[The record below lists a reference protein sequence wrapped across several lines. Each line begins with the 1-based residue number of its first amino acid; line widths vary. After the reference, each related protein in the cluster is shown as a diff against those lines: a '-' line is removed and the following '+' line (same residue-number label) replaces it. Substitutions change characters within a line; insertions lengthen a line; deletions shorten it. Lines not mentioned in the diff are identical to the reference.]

1 MSVRQSLLAILDR
14 GACYGSQLRA
24 EYERR
29 TGARVNVG
37 QVYTTLERLERDGLV
52 IGAGVDD
59 EARVLWEP
67 TEAGR
72 NEVRTWLSTASLAEG
87 RDDVALKVA
96 LAVTLP
102 GADIGGILFAQRAA
116 VRAALAEAE
125 AEAETESEERD
136 ADAVPAAIVRA
147 ARRAR
152 LEADLRWLDEVAVLA
167 AGATPFDLSE
177 DRPRRGRPARSLG

>member
-1 MSVRQSLLAILDR
+1 VSVRQSLLAILDR

-52 IGAGVDD
+52 TGAGVDD

-72 NEVRTWLSTASLAEG
+72 AEVRTWLSTALLAEG
-87 RDDVALKVA
+87 RDDVALKIA

-102 GADIGGILFAQRAA
+102 GADVSGILSTQRTA
-116 VRAALAEAE
+116 VRAALAES
-125 AEAETESEERD
+125 ETEHP
-136 ADAVPAAIVRA
+136 DAVPAAIVRA

-152 LEADLRWLDEVAVLA
+152 LDADLRWLDEVAALT
-167 AGATPFDLSE
+167 AGATPFELSE
-177 DRPRRGRPARSLG
+177 DRPRRGRPARSVG

>member
-1 MSVRQSLLAILDR
+1 VSVRLSLLAILDH

-52 IGAGVDD
+52 TGAGVDD

-72 NEVRTWLSTASLAEG
+72 VEARAWLSTASLAEG
-87 RDDVALKVA
+87 RDDVALKIA

-102 GADIGGILFAQRAA
+102 GADIGRILSTQRAA
-116 VRAALAEAE
+116 VRAALAES
-125 AEAETESEERD
+125 ETED
-136 ADAVPAAIVRA
+136 PDAVPAAIVRA

-152 LEADLRWLDEVAVLA
+152 LDADLRWLDEVAALTV
-167 AGATPFDLSE
+167 GATPFELSE
-177 DRPRRGRPARSLG
+177 DRPRRGRPARSAG

>member
-52 IGAGVDD
+52 TGAGVDD

-67 TEAGR
+67 TPAGR
-72 NEVRTWLSTASLAEG
+72 AEARAWLSTASLAEG
-87 RDDVALKVA
+87 RDDVALKIA

-102 GADIGGILFAQRAA
+102 GADIGGILSAQRAA
-116 VRAALAEAE
+116 VRAAL
-125 AEAETESEERD
+125 SEEDGRGS
-136 ADAVPAAIVRA
+136 DAVPAAIVRA

-152 LEADLRWLDEVAVLA
+152 LEADLRWIDDVEALTAE
-167 AGATPFDLSE
+167 ATPYALSE
-177 DRPRRGRPARSLG
+177 ERPRRGRPARSGA

>member
-52 IGAGVDD
+52 TGAGVDD
-59 EARVLWEP
+59 EARLLWEP

-72 NEVRTWLSTASLAEG
+72 IEARAWLSTASLAEG
-87 RDDVALKVA
+87 RDDVALKIA

-102 GADIGGILFAQRAA
+102 GADIGGILSAQRAA
-116 VRAALAEAE
+116 VRAALAES
-125 AEAETESEERD
+125 ETED
-136 ADAVPAAIVRA
+136 PDAVPAAIVRA

-152 LEADLRWLDEVAVLA
+152 LDADLRWLDEVAVLT
-167 AGATPFDLSE
+167 AGATPFGLSE
-177 DRPRRGRPARSLG
+177 DRPRRGRPARSGG

>member
-1 MSVRQSLLAILDR
+1 MSVRLSLLAILDR

-52 IGAGVDD
+52 QGAGVDD

-67 TEAGR
+67 TAEGRTEAR
-72 NEVRTWLSTASLAEG
+72 AWLSGASLVEG
-87 RDDVALKVA
+87 RDDVALKLA

-102 GADIGGILFAQRAA
+102 GADVPGILSVQRDA
-116 VRAALAEAE
+116 VRAALADVQDRS
-125 AEAETESEERD
+125 T
-136 ADAVPAAIVRA
+136 DAVPAAIVRA
-147 ARRAR
+147 ARREKLA
-152 LEADLRWLDEVAVLA
+152 ADLRWLDEVETLTADA
-167 AGATPFDLSE
+167 EPFDLSE
-177 DRPRRGRPARSLG
+177 ERPRRGRPARSAV

>member
-1 MSVRQSLLAILDR
+1 MSVRLSLLAILDR

-52 IGAGVDD
+52 QGAGVDD

-67 TEAGR
+67 TADGRAEAR
-72 NEVRTWLSTASLAEG
+72 SWLAGASLVEG
-87 RDDVALKVA
+87 RDDVALKIA

-102 GADIGGILFAQRAA
+102 GADVRGILSVQRDA
-116 VRAALAEAE
+116 VRAALAGVQ
-125 AEAETESEERD
+125 EERT
-136 ADAVPAAIVRA
+136 DAVPAAIVRA
-147 ARRAR
+147 ARRER
-152 LEADLRWLDEVAVLA
+152 LEADLRWLDEVEALA
-167 AGATPFDLSE
+167 GEAEPFDLSE
-177 DRPRRGRPARSLG
+177 ERPRRGRPARSGV

>member
-1 MSVRQSLLAILDR
+1 MSVRQSLLAILDQ

-52 IGAGVDD
+52 TGGGVDD

-67 TEAGR
+67 TPAGR
-72 NEVRTWLSTASLAEG
+72 IEAASWLSTASLAEG
-87 RDDVALKVA
+87 RDDLALKIA

-102 GADIGGILFAQRAA
+102 EADVDGILDAQRAA
-116 VRAALAEAE
+116 VRTALAEVEDAP
-125 AEAETESEERD
+125 
-136 ADAVPAAIVRA
+136 ADAVAAAIVRA

-152 LEADLRWLDEVAVLA
+152 LEADLRWLDEVETLA
-167 AGATPFDLSE
+167 SGATPYGLSE
-177 DRPRRGRPARSLG
+177 ERPRRGRPARSVR

>member
-14 GACYGSQLRA
+14 GDCYGSQLRA

-52 IGAGVDD
+52 ESGGVDD
-59 EARVLWEP
+59 EARVLWRP

-72 NEVRTWLSTASLAEG
+72 AEARSWLSAASLPEG
-87 RDDVALKVA
+87 RDEVALKIA

-102 GADIGGILFAQRAA
+102 GADVDAILSAQRAA
-116 VRAALAEAE
+116 VREALAEVAGE
-125 AEAETESEERD
+125 V
-136 ADAVPAAIVRA
+136 ADAVPAAIVRM

-152 LEADLRWLDEVAVLA
+152 LEADLRWLDEVEELTA
-167 AGATPFDLSE
+167 AAEPFALLDE
-177 DRPRRGRPARSLG
+177 RPRRGRPVRSGG

>member
-29 TGARVNVG
+29 TGATVNVG

-52 IGAGVDD
+52 EGAGVDD
-59 EARVLWEP
+59 EARVLWRP
-67 TEAGR
+67 TAAGR
-72 NEVRTWLSTASLAEG
+72 AEARAWLAGASLAEG
-87 RDDVALKVA
+87 RDDVALKIA

-102 GADIGGILFAQRAA
+102 GADVAAVVSAQRMA
-116 VRAALAEAE
+116 VRAALQATEAGGVE
-125 AEAETESEERD
+125 G
-136 ADAVPAAIVRA
+136 DAVPAAIVRA

-152 LEADLRWLDEVAVLA
+152 LEADLRWLEEVERLATTVEPFGLSDE
-167 AGATPFDLSE
+167 
-177 DRPRRGRPARSLG
+177 RPRRGRPARSTV